1 MRSSASFCFFSN
13 RAKTS
18 SQAARVQPLLDSHA
32 VGGTT
37 THFPDR
43 VLLLATTC
51 QGHHK
56 HDEENLPPHLVAA
69 FVGSVSTYRVMLDQA
84 VGSLAERHDAY

>member
-18 SQAARVQPLLDSHA
+18 SQAARSSPLLDRHA
-32 VGGTT
+32 LAGTT
-37 THFPDR
+37 THFPNR

-56 HDEENLPPHLVAA
+56 HDEENLPHLVAS
-69 FVGSVSTYRVMLDQA
+69 FVESVSTYRVMLDQA
-84 VGSLAERHDAY
+84 VGSLAKRDAY